1 MKQTMNETKPSGWQ
15 RRTILF
21 LTSQCITLFGST
33 LVQMAV
39 VWYATMETASGAWV
53 AAFTVCSYLPQFLIS
68 FSGGVWADRYSR
80 KLLIAGADALTALAT
95 LAMLLAVPHITSK
108 PFFLGGLLL
117 MSVIRSLGAG
127 IQTPAV
133 NAVIPQ
139 LVPEEHLMRCN
150 GINAAM
156 QSAVQFAAPAAAGAI
171 FTVSTLDTTLMIDIV
186 TAILGIGLLS
196 CLSIPSCKS
205 QGQCSSFIQD
215 MKAGVNYAF
224 SHRTIGRLLILYGL
238 FTFLC
243 VPAGFLAGLFV
254 RRSFGNTYWYLTAVE
269 VIGFGGM
276 ILGGILMSLKNNGQ
290 SKTRLLSWGL
300 FSFGAFAVGMGL
312 SAYFIPYLI
321 MMFFYGIAL
330 TVVQTSITTLIQ
342 KHTDVSMQ
350 GRVFGLLGTMYSGF
364 LPLGMA
370 LFGPM
375 ADAFPL
381 SWIMVGSGG
390 DCPGLN
396 ATIRGVAKALYAR
409 MGENVQIVGI
419 LNGYHGLIT

>member
-21 LTSQCITLFGST
+21 LTSQCITLFRST

-108 PFFLGGLLL
+108 PFFLGGLQFKCCVLPFE
-117 MSVIRSLGAG
+117 AG

-171 FTVSTLDTTLMIDIV
+171 FAVSTLDTTLMIDIV

-196 CLSIPSCKS
+196 YLSIPSCKS

-215 MKAGVNYAF
+215 MKAGVNLRLFPPYYRKASDPIWAF
-224 SHRTIGRLLILYGL
+224 YLPVRSCGLPGRD
-238 FTFLC
+238 F
-243 VPAGFLAGLFV
+243 FV
-254 RRSFGNTYWYLTAVE
+254 RRSFGDTYWYLTAVE

-276 ILGGILMSLKNNGQ
+276 ILGGILISLKNNGQ

-300 FSFGAFAVGMGL
+300 FSFGAFVLGWTVCLFYSL
-312 SAYFIPYLI
+312 SYHDVFLWDCFDRGANLHHHAYPGTHRRLHAGPCIRSF
-321 MMFFYGIAL
+321 
-330 TVVQTSITTLIQ
+330 
-342 KHTDVSMQ
+342 
-350 GRVFGLLGTMYSGF
+350 GTMYSGF

-370 LFGPM
+370 LFWSHGRR
-375 ADAFPL
+375 FPSFL
-381 SWIMVGSGG
+381 
-390 DCPGLN
+390 DHDR
-396 ATIRGVAKALYAR
+396 IRRRSDTY
-409 MGENVQIVGI
+409 GI
-419 LNGYHGLIT
+419 IF

>member
-108 PFFLGGLLL
+108 PLFLGGLLL

-171 FTVSTLDTTLMIDIV
+171 FAVSTLDTTLMIDIV

-254 RRSFGNTYWYLTAVE
+254 RRSFGDTYWYLTAVE

-300 FSFGAFAVGMGL
+300 FSFGAFGMGL

-342 KHTDVSMQ
+342 EHTDVSMQ

-381 SWIMVGSGG
+381 SWIMIGSGG
-390 DCPGLN
+390 ALILMGLYS
-396 ATIRGVAKALYAR
+396 KL
-409 MGENVQIVGI
+409 
-419 LNGYHGLIT
+419 L

>member
-1 MKQTMNETKPSGWQ
+1 
-15 RRTILF
+15 
-21 LTSQCITLFGST
+21 
-33 LVQMAV
+33 
-39 VWYATMETASGAWV
+39 
-53 AAFTVCSYLPQFLIS
+53 
-68 FSGGVWADRYSR
+68 
-80 KLLIAGADALTALAT
+80 
-95 LAMLLAVPHITSK
+95 
-108 PFFLGGLLL
+108 

-171 FTVSTLDTTLMIDIV
+171 FAVSTLDTTLMIDIV

-238 FTFLC
+238 FIFLC

-254 RRSFGNTYWYLTAVE
+254 RRSFGDTYWYLTAVE

-342 KHTDVSMQ
+342 EHTDVSMQ

-390 DCPGLN
+390 ALILMGLYS
-396 ATIRGVAKALYAR
+396 KL
-409 MGENVQIVGI
+409 
-419 LNGYHGLIT
+419 L